1 VIGAAILL
9 SAAGVASLLW
19 ASRSGP
25 LLPLPFS
32 ARNSQFKAWQHR
44 FPGAAR
50 EDVGDFLA
58 TLSAAFALRNYE
70 KELLSPD
77 DRVLGI
83 HRALYP
89 GESSVDSPE
98 LTRLAASLRQRYG
111 LSVGEVWDEQV
122 TLAELFE
129 LTGHGG
135 MPDDVIVHSA

>member
-1 VIGAAILL
+1 MIGTAILL

-32 ARNSQFKAWQHR
+32 ARSSQLKAWQRR
-44 FPGAAR
+44 FPDAPR
-50 EDVGDFLA
+50 EAMDDFLA
-58 TLSAAFALRNYE
+58 MFCAAFALRRYE

-89 GESSVDSPE
+89 GEGSTDSPE
-98 LTRLAASLRQRYG
+98 LAELAASLRQRYG
-111 LSVGEVWDEQV
+111 LAVGQTWSDDV
-122 TLAELFE
+122 TLAGLFE
-129 LTGHGG
+129 LTGLGG
-135 MPDDVIVHSA
+135 LPAALAHSA